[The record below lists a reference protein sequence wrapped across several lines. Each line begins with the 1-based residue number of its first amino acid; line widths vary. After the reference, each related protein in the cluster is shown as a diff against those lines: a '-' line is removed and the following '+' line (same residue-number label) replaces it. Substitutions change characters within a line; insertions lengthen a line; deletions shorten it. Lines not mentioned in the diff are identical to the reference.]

1 MEKKNT
7 EKKTLSI
14 CEIADLCRF
23 IEENKLMGLDEKAVI
38 RDYKNGQFTSL
49 NDYHSSMQV
58 VIETVLEAE
67 NIDEDFVNL
76 FLIIFRDRYQALD
89 LCPLKPF
96 TG

>member
-1 MEKKNT
+1 MEGRT
-7 EKKTLSI
+7 MEKKTLDI
-14 CEIADLCRF
+14 CEIADLCRL
-23 IEENKLMGLDEKAVI
+23 IEENKLMNLDEKAVM
-38 RDYKNGQFTSL
+38 RDHRNGQFTSL
-49 NDYHSSMQV
+49 DNYHASMQV

-89 LCPLKPF
+89 LCQLKPF